1 MVVWLKAHW
10 TGLLSLLLLIGA
22 LAGLG
27 VALWW
32 CDPSWGLGAVS
43 AIVLL
48 LVIMPGRRQ
57 R

>member
-1 MVVWLKAHW
+1 MVVWLKVHW
-10 TGLLSLLLLIGA
+10 AGLLSLLLLIGA